1 MLAIFSTLVSLDV
14 LPLYVTIADGQPMPD
29 IDDSPA
35 VVLLPPNVSPT
46 QAAAECPAVVVL
58 PQNKSPTQAAAE
70 HSSTITPNAES
81 IDG

>member
-46 QAAAECPAVVVL
+46 QAAAE
-58 PQNKSPTQAAAE
+58 